1 MEKKLQPLAELKFP
15 SEPELDTTIDV
26 GDEQEQCID
35 REGAMAKADLYKLSQ
50 YSYKLFKKIED
61 EDQLE
66 SWVQAKITKAADYL
80 ASVYHYLEYEMK
92 FSEYGHKLDNSD
104 VLSES
109 EKTELRKKL
118 SEARS
123 KIKELKLAQAEKLLE
138 GKKSKPDF
146 LDVDKDGDK
155 DEPFKNAVKS
165 KKSSKVEESL
175 GGESI
180 PCDKCG
186 GTGQITTPAKK
197 WSDEA
202 KTKAKKY
209 KRETEAFAAAAKR
222 IDANK
227 NGIPDDEEISENKPS
242 AGLSKKPVKPAKKAS
257 KEKSRKDYDSDE
269 DYYHDYPEAMPDSYA
284 KPHERVAEGKPSAG
298 LTKQEKSAVVKKAKA
313 GKDIGKKGKG
323 FADVAA
329 KAAKTYGSKEKGE
342 KVAAAAMWK
351 NIKESVERSIEE
363 GIFNTSPEEYAKND
377 PTMAELLK
385 LQQQYQGT
393 KWSKQIEDRIQFLMN
408 RYETGYQA
416 PQDAHGNTVKV
427 LPPDAWDK
435 KYPHG
440 VKEDCQLDE
449 LDLKPW
455 EKKSAFSKKGY
466 DKVADRQT
474 SKMKQAELDTDKADE
489 EDDLEGLK
497 KADQDWDKAKKF
509 RDKAEKKSK
518 LAKAESINESI
529 EIDNLKKL
537 SGL

>member
-123 KIKELKLAQAEKLLE
+123 KIKELKLAQAEKLSE

-155 DEPFKNAVKS
+155 KEPFKKAIKD
-165 KKSSKVEESL
+165 KKTSEEEVC
-175 GGESI
+175 ESN
-180 PCDKCG
+180 P
-186 GTGQITTPAKK
+186 
-197 WSDEA
+197 S
-202 KTKAKKY
+202 TK
-209 KRETEAFAAAAKR
+209 
-222 IDANK
+222 
-227 NGIPDDEEISENKPS
+227 KPS
-242 AGLSKKPVKPAKKAS
+242 KQEKKAP

-298 LTKQEKSAVVKKAKA
+298 LTKKEKSAVVKKAKA

-351 NIKESVERSIEE
+351 NIKESVSLADAVKPVAEPSSKIAQPKPQSVQASIENLKKTHPKLYAAIKANPQVE
-363 GIFNTSPEEYAKND
+363 ATILSDPETLIDLIAIGFVN
-377 PTMAELLK
+377 
-385 LQQQYQGT
+385 
-393 KWSKQIEDRIQFLMN
+393 ED
-408 RYETGYQA
+408 Y
-416 PQDAHGNTVKV
+416 H
-427 LPPDAWDK
+427 
-435 KYPHG
+435 
-440 VKEDCQLDE
+440 LDE
-449 LDLKPW
+449 LNLKPW

-474 SKMKQAELDTDKADE
+474 SKMKQAELDTDTADE
-489 EDDLEGLK
+489 ADDLEGLK

-509 RDKAEKKSK
+509 RDKAELKASK
-518 LAKAESINESI
+518 AKAESINESI

>member
-165 KKSSKVEESL
+165 KKS
-175 GGESI
+175 
-180 PCDKCG
+180 
-186 GTGQITTPAKK
+186 
-197 WSDEA
+197 
-202 KTKAKKY
+202 
-209 KRETEAFAAAAKR
+209 
-222 IDANK
+222 
-227 NGIPDDEEISENKPS
+227 
-242 AGLSKKPVKPAKKAS
+242 
-257 KEKSRKDYDSDE
+257 RKDYDSDE

-298 LTKQEKSAVVKKAKA
+298 LTKKEKSAVVKKAKA

-351 NIKESVERSIEE
+351 NIKESVSLADDVKPVAAPSSKIAQPKPQSVQASIENLKKTHPKLYAAIKANPQVE
-363 GIFNTSPEEYAKND
+363 ATILSDPETLIDLIAIGFVN
-377 PTMAELLK
+377 
-385 LQQQYQGT
+385 
-393 KWSKQIEDRIQFLMN
+393 ED
-408 RYETGYQA
+408 Y
-416 PQDAHGNTVKV
+416 
-427 LPPDAWDK
+427 
-435 KYPHG
+435 
-440 VKEDCQLDE
+440 QLDE
-449 LDLKPW
+449 LNLKPW

-474 SKMKQAELDTDKADE
+474 SKMKQAEFNTDKADE

-509 RDKAEKKSK
+509 RDKAELKASK
-518 LAKAESINESI
+518 AKAESINESI